1 MEVNILFL
9 VSHTGQPAL
18 RSASLCLIRSFPKWP
33 PVFAHRYVMRTGTN
47 THTHTHSVCQGSLV
61 CFGNFG
67 PGCQSPQV
75 VQGTRWWRTSG
86 GDDQQVPLRLE
97 CSRSESQLDFLLSR
111 RVKTPNHSLPQ
122 LHNLFIPQTSTT
134 QISSHA
140 LSCTLQFFFNN
151 YIKSQSKVTTHRWVI
166 FPLERDT
173 DLRKY
178 NYAVTYDHVCTHTEW
193 LIETW
198 SRTRKPQTAFPPLAA
213 AGSLFS
219 PQSRDF
225 RQQRTKYGFVH
236 LFSLQWRCQS
246 S

>member
-75 VQGTRWWRTSG
+75 VQGTMCVWVGNRAGRRWWRTSG

-140 LSCTLQFFFNN
+140 LSCTLQFFSIIISNLRARLQHTGESYSPWN
-151 YIKSQSKVTTHRWVI
+151 GILICANIIMRSHMIMSAHTPSDWLKLEAELVNLRPL
-166 FPLERDT
+166 FPL
-173 DLRKY
+173 
-178 NYAVTYDHVCTHTEW
+178 
-193 LIETW
+193 
-198 SRTRKPQTAFPPLAA
+198 
-213 AGSLFS
+213 
-219 PQSRDF
+219 
-225 RQQRTKYGFVH
+225 
-236 LFSLQWRCQS
+236 
-246 S
+246 